1 MKSWW
6 FSLLLYGLGMGAT
19 GAQVISP
26 QKIDPPLGLFW
37 GESQKSIEE
46 KNTPITERAV
56 VMQRDAWTLDRFPDN
71 GLKKAI
77 LYFGKEKTLV
87 EVELQYDEPTWTFD
101 DFQGFF
107 ASARSKLQER
117 YGDPIVLARYKK
129 PKDIVVETV
138 VYLLWCGEASS
149 VRLCYYAAERNTDMW
164 RVVSLDY
171 RAD

>member
-1 MKSWW
+1 M
-6 FSLLLYGLGMGAT
+6 LYGLGIGAV
-19 GAQVISP
+19 GAQAIAP

-37 GESQKSIEE
+37 GESQKAIEE
-46 KNTPITERAV
+46 KNTPISERAV
-56 VMQRDAWTLDRFPDN
+56 VMQRDAWTVDRFPDS

-101 DFQGFF
+101 DYQGFF
-107 ASARSKLQER
+107 ASARRQLQER
-117 YGDPIVLARYKK
+117 YGEPIVLARYKE

-138 VYLLWCGEASS
+138 VYLLWRGKASS
-149 VRLCYYAAERNTDMW
+149 VRLCYYAAERNTDLW